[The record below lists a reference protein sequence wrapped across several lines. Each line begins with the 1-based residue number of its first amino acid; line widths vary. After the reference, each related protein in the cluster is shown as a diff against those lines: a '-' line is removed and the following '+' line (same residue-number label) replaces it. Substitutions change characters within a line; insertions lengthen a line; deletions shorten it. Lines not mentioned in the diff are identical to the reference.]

1 MQEFDMKKF
10 SRMLVSSLILFG
22 VTQAQNFDPLGAF
35 QTPSGNIFCDAY
47 RDGKTS
53 TLRCDLVTNNA
64 KVPAK
69 PKDCD
74 LDWGNSF
81 VISERGTAQRNCHGD
96 TNINPNNKRLE
107 YGQKWRAAGFTCDA
121 NTKRL
126 RCINLD
132 GHGFELAKSAQRF
145 F

>member
-1 MQEFDMKKF
+1 MREFGMKKWLRIF
-10 SRMLVSSLILFG
+10 ASSVILFG
-22 VTQAQNFDPLGAF
+22 LTQAQDLEELGRF

-53 TLRCDLVTNNA
+53 TLRCDLASNSA
-64 KVPAK
+64 KIPAK

-81 VISERGTAQRNCHGD
+81 ILSERGKAQRNCHGD

-107 YGQKWRAAGFTCDA
+107 YGKTWRAAGFTCDV

-132 GHGFELAKSAQRF
+132 RHGFELAKGAQKIF
-145 F
+145 